1 MEKYDYYGVSYD
13 NEENMIL
20 KLSEIL
26 GVVFIPHD
34 SSFWGDYFLAKID
47 GKAECRLFQN
57 FNPCED
63 EWNYPDHKHVEWIL
77 EVDGI
82 CEIDNIFNKLLNEA
96 NSNVFLLYRSEV
108 EALNYSR
115 RYKFKDGNF
124 KLIREFFFKKN

>member
-1 MEKYDYYGVSYD
+1 
-13 NEENMIL
+13 MIV
-20 KLSEIL
+20 LS
-26 GVVFIPHD
+26 G
-34 SSFWGDYFLAKID
+34 GDYFLAKID

-96 NSNVFLLYRSEV
+96 KSNVFLLYRSEV

-124 KLIREFFFKKN
+124 KLISEFFFKKN